1 MQKILSKHKLKEFLL
16 NLSKSYEVIIP
27 IKDKNTKFEVLTN
40 KNIDLLYLDTITE
53 VPVKEF
59 FLPEKEVLLEFNNG
73 KIIEP
78 KPDKKKRIIFGLRKC
93 DLNALLVLDVVM
105 KDPNYI
111 TKRQNTLLIGLFCEN
126 PDEYCFCNSMSL
138 VDYYDLF
145 LYPNLEN
152 YQISIGSQSGL
163 KLVNELKETKNTIVK
178 EPINK
183 KALKNKDIGL
193 NYNNKIWKGDSE
205 KCLSCSACTIMC
217 PTCNCFD
224 IKDTSNLQN
233 TKGKRIRQQA
243 SCQLRSFTQVAGG
256 KIFRDSRLSR
266 FKHFVY
272 HKIDYFK
279 KQHDMYMCIGC
290 GRCLRVC
297 PTKIDWVKTINLL
310 KDSKSMKKQ

>member
-183 KALKNKDIGL
+183 KALKNKDIGFSL
-193 NYNNKIWKGDSE
+193 SSFSAKIKVD
-205 KCLSCSACTIMC
+205 
-217 PTCNCFD
+217 
-224 IKDTSNLQN
+224 
-233 TKGKRIRQQA
+233 R
-243 SCQLRSFTQVAGG
+243 
-256 KIFRDSRLSR
+256 
-266 FKHFVY
+266 
-272 HKIDYFK
+272 
-279 KQHDMYMCIGC
+279 
-290 GRCLRVC
+290 
-297 PTKIDWVKTINLL
+297 
-310 KDSKSMKKQ
+310 